1 MSYSDRFAS
10 GHEQSQQV
18 ILVTQYGFKLPVKF
32 VCIGFRLLLKFV
44 RISFRLPV
52 KFVRMSTI
60 AIAAATIR
68 VSFKRLQTDGKFLPA
83 PLMPN
88 RCELSAPSAAPVFYD
103 RELLSAPVNPVL
115 QLFFAQKFF
124 ALTTFFHPDQ
134 IR

>member
-18 ILVTQYGFKLPVKF
+18 ILVTQYGFK
-32 VCIGFRLLLKFV
+32 
-44 RISFRLPV
+44 LPV